1 MQRLFALASPQGE
14 AHAQVQGLEL
24 SACLLRCLRPRED
37 PFAGSEGGDDADE
50 ACQEV
55 FAAVALGRTCAGAR
69 RFVARAAADAVDRAL
84 RRYGRE
90 IATDVVDGRGHR
102 ALAMRRLRAA
112 VVARV
117 AGAARLV
124 TEDVGRALV
133 GVLGD
138 DACSPVC
145 SPCQLAA
152 ARCCL
157 SCARAGRPVD
167 GAAILRKGLLLDL
180 LRRNFYLGDGG
191 ALAFGSLAPYDART
205 VEPREAIVDA
215 VALGRDALVAGA
227 DVPADALAE
236 YALAV
241 LAARHA
247 AARPSLFLAQDAVP
261 ALGALLAPRAPMR
274 RRNADDQRETRRFS
288 PKGGFDAVAP
298 DAARD
303 VDAKIY
309 ALRALATVAEADG
322 DGAVAVARELVAQG
336 AANARSPAPRLVI
349 LDWDRDVEGADR
361 PAARR
366 LDAALSALV
375 SGMGGEVL
383 PAVNALCCC
392 CEEHVLKGD
401 ADAALRSGAG
411 DALADALH
419 DAATPPAC
427 VVRLLDAFGRLA
439 APVAR
444 LEADLVPRVLLKR
457 VVLTIRDKLL
467 AAPPPDVA
475 RALCRA
481 LRDLAKADASGDALP
496 FYLCTKWSC
505 LAAVLVHPGDDPL
518 LPSDGFAALGDL
530 LEDRTPLLGDFGH
543 LGFDDVDRQHECLRH
558 LRENGD
564 VVEARDVAAH
574 LLGARLFRRA
584 EDAEATR
591 ILAALARGPA
601 APRACV
607 ALVSK
612 IVALYEDA
620 KARRHK
626 LDMREKR
633 AEPSPA
639 DIAAAEARAN
649 RAAAE
654 LLEQLD
660 EEATPPKK
668 KKKKKKKKGHRDVA
682 EAVAAE
688 DAPADDK
695 AEDGKAA
702 AAAPPPDVDDDDA
715 AATAAAPEPPAATPP
730 VHVKPSAAAARR
742 TMSGYFFGDSSG
754 NLCGPEH
761 QSGSDGESSRKSS
774 DDVFARRA
782 LARASSKETIP
793 APAPLPAAGL
803 SHAHVYE
810 HDDDDDEVAAVTWG
824 GEDTSFRAPSASS
837 PDENFF
843 GGAQRGLMKHVRLK
857 PKFLTK
863 QDTSRKSLE
872 ELEAANDDD
881 SDDDDDDGE
890 EFRVNVFPR
899 HMASSR
905 LIMNPLEDWRLN
917 WDIFTMFLIVF
928 VMLVTPFE
936 LAFINSVG
944 FNASFKSLS
953 PFEPNQHTGLLI
965 ANWFVNLGF
974 VIDVVFNFLTA
985 IYDEQQHR
993 WIMSHSEIA
1002 GCYLRSWFVLD
1013 AGTIVPIEYFAGS
1026 EASLIRLLR
1035 LMRLFKLV
1043 KVLKS
1048 EKLVA
1053 RVSRHIDM
1061 STKFQTIIKYCV
1073 MMLVLIHWS
1082 ACGLRMVTDYNL
1094 KECRYSADQD
1104 SRCPETA
1111 CIWALIALNGEA
1123 DARTHAECVLGM
1135 IIMLVGVIILAFL
1148 VGDMSNIM
1156 SNLDPVTNEFKQ
1168 TLDNLND
1175 YMRKKTGFPDALRLR
1190 LREYILLSEPL
1201 IVAKQNLGRT
1211 VTRMPFTA
1219 YTIHS
1224 QAGLK
1229 RGSRVRVKIF
1239 HDLGLPA
1246 TYKAAVVLSSP
1257 ALLRYDV
1264 KYDDS
1269 GRVERDVK
1277 HDRIV
1282 HDEKPGQGK
1291 LSFQVDAFVASVARL
1306 LVAQLY
1312 MPFDTVIH
1320 QGIDLNTVMYVVDSG
1335 KVICMNYDKT
1345 STFGISLKQEKD
1357 FFGDDI
1363 AMLAS
1368 GDRKPVLRD
1377 YAAVA
1382 TRTTQLHA
1390 LDAFEFL
1397 DFLEASPGLAVF
1409 LRHFEKWGCWVRMKR
1424 VFLDTKDILG
1434 CIRDADRAAKKL
1446 RKKRRAATLGVD
1458 DTADLLALVADAQRH
1473 GAPTTRPPPPRG
1485 RRSRP
1490 PTSSGLGSLVAA
1502 LRKRREEA

>member
-1 MQRLFALASPQGE
+1 MKHVS
-14 AHAQVQGLEL
+14 
-24 SACLLRCLRPRED
+24 S
-37 PFAGSEGGDDADE
+37 
-50 ACQEV
+50 
-55 FAAVALGRTCAGAR
+55 
-69 RFVARAAADAVDRAL
+69 ARAAA
-84 RRYGRE
+84 
-90 IATDVVDGRGHR
+90 
-102 ALAMRRLRAA
+102 
-112 VVARV
+112 
-117 AGAARLV
+117 
-124 TEDVGRALV
+124 
-133 GVLGD
+133 
-138 DACSPVC
+138 
-145 SPCQLAA
+145 
-152 ARCCL
+152 
-157 SCARAGRPVD
+157 
-167 GAAILRKGLLLDL
+167 K
-180 LRRNFYLGDGG
+180 
-191 ALAFGSLAPYDART
+191 
-205 VEPREAIVDA
+205 
-215 VALGRDALVAGA
+215 
-227 DVPADALAE
+227 
-236 YALAV
+236 
-241 LAARHA
+241 
-247 AARPSLFLAQDAVP
+247 
-261 ALGALLAPRAPMR
+261 
-274 RRNADDQRETRRFS
+274 
-288 PKGGFDAVAP
+288 
-298 DAARD
+298 
-303 VDAKIY
+303 
-309 ALRALATVAEADG
+309 
-322 DGAVAVARELVAQG
+322 
-336 AANARSPAPRLVI
+336 
-349 LDWDRDVEGADR
+349 
-361 PAARR
+361 
-366 LDAALSALV
+366 
-375 SGMGGEVL
+375 
-383 PAVNALCCC
+383 
-392 CEEHVLKGD
+392 
-401 ADAALRSGAG
+401 
-411 DALADALH
+411 
-419 DAATPPAC
+419 
-427 VVRLLDAFGRLA
+427 
-439 APVAR
+439 
-444 LEADLVPRVLLKR
+444 
-457 VVLTIRDKLL
+457 
-467 AAPPPDVA
+467 
-475 RALCRA
+475 
-481 LRDLAKADASGDALP
+481 
-496 FYLCTKWSC
+496 
-505 LAAVLVHPGDDPL
+505 
-518 LPSDGFAALGDL
+518 
-530 LEDRTPLLGDFGH
+530 
-543 LGFDDVDRQHECLRH
+543 
-558 LRENGD
+558 
-564 VVEARDVAAH
+564 
-574 LLGARLFRRA
+574 
-584 EDAEATR
+584 
-591 ILAALARGPA
+591 
-601 APRACV
+601 
-607 ALVSK
+607 
-612 IVALYEDA
+612 
-620 KARRHK
+620 
-626 LDMREKR
+626 
-633 AEPSPA
+633 
-639 DIAAAEARAN
+639 
-649 RAAAE
+649 
-654 LLEQLD
+654 
-660 EEATPPKK
+660 
-668 KKKKKKKKGHRDVA
+668 
-682 EAVAAE
+682 
-688 DAPADDK
+688 
-695 AEDGKAA
+695 
-702 AAAPPPDVDDDDA
+702 
-715 AATAAAPEPPAATPP
+715 
-730 VHVKPSAAAARR
+730 
-742 TMSGYFFGDSSG
+742 
-754 NLCGPEH
+754 
-761 QSGSDGESSRKSS
+761 
-774 DDVFARRA
+774 
-782 LARASSKETIP
+782 
-793 APAPLPAAGL
+793 
-803 SHAHVYE
+803 
-810 HDDDDDEVAAVTWG
+810 
-824 GEDTSFRAPSASS
+824 S
-837 PDENFF
+837 PDEP
-843 GGAQRGLMKHVRLK
+843 GLLESVTGMVSSRLK

-881 SDDDDDDGE
+881 SDDDDDDRE

-985 IYDEQQHR
+985 IHDEQQHR

-1002 GCYLRSWFVLD
+1002 GCYLRV
-1013 AGTIVPIEYFAGS
+1013 V
-1026 EASLIRLLR
+1026 
-1035 LMRLFKLV
+1035 
-1043 KVLKS
+1043 
-1048 EKLVA
+1048 
-1053 RVSRHIDM
+1053 
-1061 STKFQTIIKYCV
+1061 TIIKYCV

-1104 SRCPETA
+1104 SRCPETVLTSTGNWGEGVWAIYVEA

-1135 IIMLVGVIILAFL
+1135 IIMLIGVIILAFL

-1190 LREYILLSEPL
+1190 LREYILLSEPVYRDHFNKEMLSKLSPSLQL

-1246 TYKAAVVLSSP
+1246 THKA
-1257 ALLRYDV
+1257 R
-1264 KYDDS
+1264 

-1291 LSFQVDAFVASVARL
+1291 LGFQVDAFVASVSAL

-1312 MPFDTVIH
+1312 MPFDTIIH

-1473 GAPTTRPPPPRG
+1473 GADDSAAAAAVAARDRRRLRP
-1485 RRSRP
+1485 
-1490 PTSSGLGSLVAA
+1490 LGSLVAA